1 MFNTLKYK
9 PKKRIKGDLMSKV
22 IVIGGGII
30 GLASAY
36 YLRKKGCEV
45 VVLEKGEPGAACSRG
60 NMGWI
65 CPTLSEPVP
74 APGLVKTT
82 LKWMMSPDSPLYIKP
97 TIVPSLFPWL
107 YQFWRNCNEA
117 AFEKGYDAGLML
129 SRETFNLF
137 DELEREK
144 QVKFEMH
151 RKGLLFVFLKENLVE
166 EKFSELQMA
175 AKIGLPL
182 PEIKT
187 RSEVLDMEPAL
198 SNSIVG
204 GLYLPAERHV
214 RPESLSKG
222 LCKWLVENGVEVK
235 TNCEVRDFILQE
247 GKMTGVRIDHEVVEG
262 DQFLLTTGVWTHQLL
277 KYLDLKIPMT
287 AGKGYSITISNPS
300 TTLNHPLYLGDSKVG
315 LSPFHDAIRIG
326 GTMELSG
333 INTSMNMQ
341 RISSLEKSVSKYL
354 KSSITGT
361 KKVWVGMRPMTPDGL
376 PILGRV
382 PTFNNLYVASGHAMN
397 GISMSLATGVTMAD
411 LICDSQS
418 PINMTPFSPARFS
431 LPAANLT

>member
-1 MFNTLKYK
+1 
-9 PKKRIKGDLMSKV
+9 MSKV

-45 VVLEKGEPGAACSRG
+45 VVMEKGEPGAACSRG

-82 LKWMMSPDSPLYIKP
+82 LKWMLSPDSPLYIKP

-117 AFEKGYDAGLML
+117 AFEKGYDAGLLL
-129 SRETFNLF
+129 SRETFKLF

-144 QVKFEMH
+144 QVQFEMH
-151 RKGLLFVFLKENLVE
+151 RKGLLFVFLKEKMVE
-166 EKFSELQMA
+166 EKFHELQKA

-198 SNSIVG
+198 STSIAG

-214 RPESLSKG
+214 RPKSLSKG

-235 TNCEVRDFILQE
+235 TNCEVTDFILQE
-247 GKMTGVRIDHEVVEG
+247 GKMTGIRINHEVLEG

-277 KYLDLKIPMT
+277 KNLDLNIPMT

-333 INTSMNMQ
+333 INTSMNTK

-354 KSSITGT
+354 KTSITGS

-376 PILGRV
+376 PILGPV
-382 PTFNNLYVASGHAMN
+382 PTFNNLYVASGHAMS
-397 GISMSLATGVTMAD
+397 GISMSLATGVIMAN
-411 LICDSQS
+411 LIYDSQS
-418 PINMTPFSPARFS
+418 PINLTPFSPERFS
-431 LPAANLT
+431 LPAANQT

>member
-1 MFNTLKYK
+1 
-9 PKKRIKGDLMSKV
+9 MSKV

-36 YLRKKGCEV
+36 YLRKKGCDV

-82 LKWMMSPDSPLYIKP
+82 LKWMMRSDSPLYIKP

-117 AFEKGYDAGLML
+117 TFEKGYDAGLML

-137 DELEREK
+137 DELERDK
-144 QVKFEMH
+144 QVEFEMH

-166 EKFSELQMA
+166 EKFNELQRA

-187 RSEVLDMEPAL
+187 RSEVLEMEPAL
-198 SNSIVG
+198 SDSIAG
-204 GLYLPAERHV
+204 GLFLPAERHV

-222 LCKWLVENGVEVK
+222 LYKWLVENGVEVV
-235 TNCEVRDFILQE
+235 TNCEVGDFIHQE
-247 GKMTGVRIDHEVVEG
+247 GKIIRVRTNHDVFEG
-262 DQFLLTTGVWTHQLL
+262 DQYLLTTGVWTKQVL
-277 KYLDLKIPMT
+277 KFLDLNIPMT

-300 TTLNHPLYLGDSKVG
+300 STINRPLYLGDSKVA
-315 LSPFHDAIRIG
+315 LSPFNDAIRIG

-333 INTSMNMQ
+333 INTNMNTQ
-341 RISSLEKSVSKYL
+341 RVNSLENGVSKYL
-354 KSSITGT
+354 RSSINGS

-382 PTFNNLYVASGHAMN
+382 PTFNNLYVASGHAMS
-397 GISMSLATGVTMAD
+397 GVSMSLATGVTMANF
-411 LICDSQS
+411 IYDSQS
-418 PINMTPFSPARFS
+418 PVDLTPFSPERFS
-431 LPAANLT
+431 LTAANRT